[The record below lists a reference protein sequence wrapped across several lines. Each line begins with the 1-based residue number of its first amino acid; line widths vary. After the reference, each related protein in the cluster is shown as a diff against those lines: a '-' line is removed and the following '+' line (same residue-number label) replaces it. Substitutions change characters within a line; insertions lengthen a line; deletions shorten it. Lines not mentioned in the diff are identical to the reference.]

1 MQESNIPKSLIEPS
15 LANLLTSIEAAT
27 DLTVQQRR
35 HRACS
40 LRVVAKALGKPP
52 ELLPARWTGLRQPI
66 SRLHHVQLG
75 MTTKTLANHKANVRT
90 ALSWFAN
97 EKNVPSRGAP
107 LSPDW
112 ACLRDRITHCRTRAE
127 LSSPMRF
134 WSAQGVAPE
143 EVDEASLDACMA
155 YRAATTAL
163 KVNAAARRRIARA
176 WNRCVGVV
184 PSWPSQKLIEPP
196 PASTLAGPTWEEFPT
211 SLRHGIENYVA
222 SLTQV
227 RRISSGRR
235 LLPCKPSTVKVR
247 RAKLVAFVR
256 KAVGIDIPIDS
267 LTSFD
272 ELLDPNV
279 VERVF
284 DAYWKDSGEHPSIYL
299 IELSSMLLSIAR
311 DNSCLDGAAIAR
323 LDDMRARLEE
333 YRPVGLTE
341 KNMAVI
347 RRVLSSD
354 VWRLVAR
361 LPWQLMEEANAI
373 CDRAPVKAAGL
384 AQLAVAIGILT
395 VFPVRLGN
403 LGAIRIGENLI
414 RPGGLGTPYWL
425 VFSRYDVKNRI
436 QLETFFD
443 ADLTELID
451 DYIQNH
457 LHVLLRGSNEPW
469 LFPGMNG
476 GHKGLATLSAQIT
489 KRIQKATGLRI
500 TVHQF
505 RHAAAALIL
514 RAKPGNY
521 EYVRRILGHRN
532 IQTTINFYIGLETAQ
547 ATQEFGEM
555 ICRELRF
562 DPEAAEMTMLSP
574 TGRR

>member
-1 MQESNIPKSLIEPS
+1 MQELNIKKSLIEPS
-15 LANLLTSIEAAT
+15 VAHLLTALGVAT
-27 DLTVQQRR
+27 DLDVVQRR
-35 HRACS
+35 HWSCS
-40 LRVVAKALGKPP
+40 LRVVAKGLGKPP
-52 ELLPARWTGLRQPI
+52 ELLPARWTALRQPI
-66 SRLHHVQLG
+66 SRLHHVQMG
-75 MTTKTLANHKANVRT
+75 ITAKTLANHKANVRA

-97 EKNVPSRGAP
+97 EKGIPSRGAP

-112 ACLRDRITHCRTRAE
+112 ACLWDRITHYRTRAE

-134 WSAQGVAPE
+134 WSAQGVVPQA
-143 EVDEASLDACMA
+143 VDEAALDAHMA

-163 KVNAAARRRIARA
+163 KANAAARRRIARA

-184 PSWPSQKLIEPP
+184 PGWPSRKLIEPA
-196 PASTLAGPTWEEFPT
+196 PACTLAGPPWEEFPE
-211 SLRHGIENYVA
+211 SLRRDIENYLA
-222 SLTQV
+222 TLKQI
-227 RRISSGRR
+227 RRIPGGRR
-235 LLPCKPSTVKVR
+235 IPPCKPSTIKVR

-256 KAVGIDIPIDS
+256 KAVSIGIPIDS
-267 LTSFD
+267 LSSFR

-284 DAYWKDSGEHPSIYL
+284 DAYWKDHCEHPSIYL
-299 IELSSMLLSIAR
+299 IELASLLLSIAR
-311 DNSCLDGAAIAR
+311 DARCLDEAAIAR
-323 LDDMRARLEE
+323 LDDMRAALEE

-347 RRVLSSD
+347 RQVLSSD
-354 VWRLVAR
+354 VWRLVVW
-361 LPWQLMEEANAI
+361 LPCQLMDEANAI
-373 CDRAPVKAAGL
+373 GDRARVKAAGL
-384 AQLAVAIGILT
+384 EQLAVAIGILT
-395 VFPVRLGN
+395 VFPIRLGN

-414 RPGGLGTPYWL
+414 RPGGPGTPYGL

-436 QLETFFD
+436 QLETVFD
-443 ADLTELID
+443 AELTELID

-476 GHKGLATLSAQIT
+476 GHKGLATLSVQIT
-489 KRIQKATGLRI
+489 NRIQKATGLRI

-514 RAKPGNY
+514 RARPGNY
-521 EYVRRILGHRN
+521 EYVRRILGHCN
-532 IQTTINFYIGLETAQ
+532 LQTTINFYVGLETAQ

-555 ICRELRF
+555 IRGQLRF
-562 DPEAAEMTMLSP
+562 DPEPAE
-574 TGRR
+574 